1 MERLDKAF
9 SSSKLYS
16 RSEITKIIKQ
26 KRVSVNGSVV
36 SDPSKKIDVLID
48 EVYLDG
54 EKVIFSKFSYI
65 MLNKPQNVVSSTD
78 DNRDKTVID
87 ILPKELKRKG
97 LFPVGRLDKDTVG
110 LVILTDDGVS
120 AHKRLSPK
128 NHAEKVYYFETA
140 NSVSEEIAK
149 EIEGGVL
156 LKDGYKTKPCKVK
169 LITDCS
175 GEITLTE
182 GKYHE
187 IKRIFGAKGNKIT
200 FLERISFA
208 GILLDKNLK
217 RGEARLLT
225 ATEQELFTR
234 D

>member
-9 SSSKLYS
+9 SSCKIYS
-16 RSEITKIIKQ
+16 RSEIAKIIRQ
-26 KRVSVNGSVV
+26 KRVLVNGVIV
-36 SDPSKKIDVLID
+36 TKPDFKVDTKVD
-48 EVYLDG
+48 EIKVDG
-54 EKVIFSKFSYI
+54 RVISFNKYAYI
-65 MLNKPQNVVSSTD
+65 MLNKPNGVVSSTD
-78 DNRDKTVID
+78 DKKDKTVLD
-87 ILPKELKRKG
+87 ILPFEYKREG

-128 NHAEKVYYFETA
+128 THAEKVYYFETA
-140 NSVSEEIAK
+140 DPISSQTTS
-149 EIEGGVL
+149 EIERGVL
-156 LKDGYKTKPCKVK
+156 LKDGYLTKPCKIK
-169 LITDCS
+169 LLSSSS

-200 FLERISFA
+200 FLERISFG

-217 RGEARLLT
+217 RGECRYLT
-225 ATEQELFTR
+225 PEEEELFTI
-234 D
+234 